1 MSCKPRS
8 WARSC
13 TANSASVGVQDHC
26 KRIMRAIRNKRSF
39 ADDITASRTSCGLV
53 HALLAERFEC
63 EVNRRVAEVDL
74 IDEPTDDCMP

>member
-1 MSCKPRS
+1 
-8 WARSC
+8 
-13 TANSASVGVQDHC
+13 
-26 KRIMRAIRNKRSF
+26 MRAIRNKRCF

-74 IDEPTDDCMP
+74 IHEPTDDCMP